1 MEEEC
6 HAPRSMWR
14 AVLVG
19 CLLIP
24 VNIAWLVQVEYVR
37 YSDNVS
43 TSSLFFNALTLL
55 LVFTGINRLVSAW
68 KPRWALRRPELLL
81 VYVMLV
87 VSTGLAGHDQLT
99 ILFATLSYPMGRA
112 NPVNGWETTL
122 IPLIPAHLLPQSG
135 EAVKAMYHGQST
147 LYTWEHIRAW
157 ISPVLW
163 WSAFTAA
170 AVWVMLCLSAIFRRQ
185 WEAERL
191 SYPMAEI
198 ALQLTDPRS
207 GILRNRLFWL
217 AFSLAVVIRCLVFAH
232 ILYPSI
238 PELPVGVRYYHLS
251 TSMPWLA
258 ASGIGGGIPV
268 QFFPFAIGLC
278 FFLPAHLSFSIWFFI
293 LLTRLELVVAAM
305 AGYTDFGQFP
315 YILEQ
320 SAGGAIGLGLMVI
333 WAARRHLLA
342 VGRHA
347 LGMERMDDSNE
358 PMGYRTAVWGGLAGF
373 CLLVGFWVYAGMRW
387 QIALALMSILFLFVL
402 VTARLRAEVGIPTI
416 DLYMVGGD
424 TLLRSLGGDAVF
436 NRRETAVVG
445 LMYWLTR
452 THRQL
457 PMSSQVDGLEI
468 ARRSGMRMSAM
479 SRAMML
485 AAVVSV
491 IAVFWVLL
499 HVVYSMG
506 YDSARFFVSIHEWLG
521 GPPWWEAGAALQSP
535 RPETPA
541 RSGAY
546 GAGALIAMFLSMLR
560 LRFPGLPL
568 HPVGFIA
575 GGCVGVSRFLA
586 PMFVAWLCKS
596 SILRF
601 GGMRLYVQAVPFFLG
616 LIAGEFATGFAVT
629 LFGLLGVQFPP
640 SSGIGGL

>member
-14 AVLVG
+14 AVLIG

-43 TSSLFFNALTLL
+43 TSSLFFNTLTLL

-68 KPRWALRRPELLL
+68 KPRWALQRAELLL

-99 ILFATLSYPMGRA
+99 ILFATLSYPIGRA

-358 PMGYRTAVWGGLAGF
+358 PMGY
-373 CLLVGFWVYAGMRW
+373 
-387 QIALALMSILFLFVL
+387 
-402 VTARLRAEVGIPTI
+402 PH
-416 DLYMVGGD
+416 
-424 TLLRSLGGDAVF
+424 
-436 NRRETAVVG
+436 RRMG
-445 LMYWLTR
+445 
-452 THRQL
+452 
-457 PMSSQVDGLEI
+457 
-468 ARRSGMRMSAM
+468 RSGRI
-479 SRAMML
+479 L
-485 AAVVSV
+485 
-491 IAVFWVLL
+491 
-499 HVVYSMG
+499 
-506 YDSARFFVSIHEWLG
+506 
-521 GPPWWEAGAALQSP
+521 SP
-535 RPETPA
+535 
-541 RSGAY
+541 G
-546 GAGALIAMFLSMLR
+546 
-560 LRFPGLPL
+560 
-568 HPVGFIA
+568 
-575 GGCVGVSRFLA
+575 
-586 PMFVAWLCKS
+586 
-596 SILRF
+596 
-601 GGMRLYVQAVPFFLG
+601 
-616 LIAGEFATGFAVT
+616 
-629 LFGLLGVQFPP
+629 GLLGVCRYALADRSGADEHPVSFCAGHRAAARRGGHPDHRPVYGWRRYAAAVAGRRCGVQPP
-640 SSGIGGL
+640 RDCGGGPDVLADAHAPSVADVFSSGRSGDRPAERHADERDEPGDDAGRRRVGDRGVLGAAACGVQHGV